1 MAELSATLALILF
14 GSFQFKALAEISI
27 TLIGIDL
34 VYCLCLVAMVN
45 TTPRLANLA
54 SELGPEI

>member
-1 MAELSATLALILF
+1 MAELSARLALI
-14 GSFQFKALAEISI
+14 GKFQFKALAEISFS
-27 TLIGIDL
+27 LIGIDL

-45 TTPRLANLA
+45 TTPCLANLA